1 MLKLVSRFGRWMRNY
16 LREARVHPGNISPS
30 NSRSG
35 QTATRV
41 TQNLECPICLQ
52 PVDVSVASYC
62 SNTPCNAHYHRQ
74 CIEQWKEHNQGNLT
88 CTLCTLRTIC
98 LKPKKN
104 RRTKRNRRGSNART
118 IMIQPAENAPARR
131 QDPPAR
137 RPVQSAPARR
147 QDPPA
152 RRPDAPVRR
161 PDAPVRRPV
170 QSAPARRQDPPAR
183 RPVQSAPARR
193 QDHLARRPGRTNR
206 QVDIPPL
213 RRDRPHHNHSRHS
226 ITGDRVL
233 IRRNA
238 TSRDQRSM
246 IDRVLN
252 NSPLND
258 HAYNRQIHD
267 SITMNRHRYREQ
279 IISPRDD
286 LPYIY
291 HLNNRANRERD
302 LARHRIRHRYQLNT
316 SQTTPYLV

>member
-88 CTLCTLRTIC
+88 CILCTLRTIC

-118 IMIQPAENAPARR
+118 IMIQPAEN
-131 QDPPAR
+131 
-137 RPVQSAPARR
+137 
-147 QDPPA
+147 
-152 RRPDAPVRR
+152 
-161 PDAPVRRPV
+161 
-170 QSAPARRQDPPAR
+170 APARRQDPPAR